1 VLLASS
7 GSSLQAHIF
16 CAAIDFGI
24 VDGHPFPFCVDDHVG
39 GPDFLKFGPAEAT
52 PM

>member
-1 VLLASS
+1 VLLAAS

-16 CAAIDFGI
+16 CAAIDFGN
-24 VDGHPFPFCVDDHVG
+24 VDGHPFPFYVGYHVG
-39 GPDFLKFGPAEAT
+39 GPDFFGPAEAT